1 MQIINHNASAAFG
14 GLLANKVA
22 LITGAGR
29 GIGAAAAKL
38 FALEGAIVTLVAR
51 TESELRKVADEITAE
66 GGSADYVIADLADA
80 KSIDQAVQTTVERHG
95 RLDIAFNNAGVSIGH
110 KPMVDVNEDDF
121 DLITKVNYKG
131 VWLAMIAEIKAIR
144 STAGKGAIVNNSSVG
159 SFRGNSG
166 LAAYAAAKRAVNSLT
181 ETAAIEHGPKGI
193 RVNAVA
199 PGTTMTEMIQK
210 WVSQDPTII
219 ERLNSITPLRRA
231 ADPNEVAQA
240 AAWLLSDRAS
250 YVTGVILPVDGGLR
264 A

>member
-1 MQIINHNASAAFG
+1 MTTMHPNNSNAAG
-14 GLLANKVA
+14 QLLANKVA

-38 FALEGAIVTLVAR
+38 FALEGATVTLVAR

-80 KSIDQAVQTTVERHG
+80 KSIEQAVQTTVERHG
-95 RLDIAFNNAGVSIGH
+95 RLDIAFNNAGVATGVS
-110 KPMVDVNEDDF
+110 PMIDIKEENF
-121 DLITKVNYKG
+121 DLIHSVNYKG
-131 VWLAMIAEIKAIR
+131 VWLAMIAEIKAIL
-144 STAGKGAIVNNSSVG
+144 STAGSGAIVNNSSVG
-159 SFRGNSG
+159 SFRGTPG

-181 ETAAIEHGPKGI
+181 ETAAIEYGPMGI

-199 PGTTMTEMIQK
+199 PGTTMTEMIQQL
-210 WVSQDPTII
+210 VSQDPTII
-219 ERLNSITPLRRA
+219 ERSNSLTPLRRA

-250 YVTGVILPVDGGLR
+250 YVTGVVLPVDGGSR